1 MGRLHGFGRRLTI
14 SQDLKVANYKIG
26 NWKYDEF
33 TGYGQRINK
42 GNIEEGIF
50 CQDLFLKQDDPNLD
64 LSKCG
69 NFKSIDF
76 ETYIVRYDKQIRD
89 MIK

>member
-14 SQDLKVANYKIG
+14 NQDLKVANYKIG

-50 CQDLFLKQDDPNLD
+50 C
-64 LSKCG
+64 
-69 NFKSIDF
+69 
-76 ETYIVRYDKQIRD
+76 
-89 MIK
+89 